1 MYDQQWQ
8 PYTPVDSVPPPLA
21 QTRAFPQV
29 PPAPPPAWPYPAP
42 DSPGFGW
49 AGQPAAGSAL
59 AVTLRYSPL
68 ALLLGLF
75 TPVLAVDGQQV
86 RAGWKRPIV
95 VPLAPGRHHVHVH
108 VPYLLPRRIGKADL
122 DVTVLPGQT
131 TPLEYRAPT
140 IAYLRGALG
149 APPQKY
155 PGTAAT
161 IVLLIFT
168 VLLAFCAV
176 GNAIVAASA
185 ETRSVPSWTPT
196 PVRTIPSLPP
206 LSGSGSGSGSGSS
219 ADSRPELRDGATAR
233 KVAGPSFGAAEKTAT
248 MRFPG
253 WPFAFRTPATWGCL
267 GAKVDLADAKAYIC
281 ADATNPSSDKRVGVL
296 LRACAPPCDEEQTAR
311 LTTEW
316 FSAEPESVDAT
327 TNLLEAAEDGGYQ
340 MEMDH
345 FFGGPPL
352 KWQVGVAGTAPAK
365 SRAEVQKIA
374 NDILTQTS

>member
-1 MYDQQWQ
+1 M
-8 PYTPVDSVPPPLA
+8 PE
-21 QTRAFPQV
+21 
-29 PPAPPPAWPYPAP
+29 
-42 DSPGFGW
+42 SPGFGW
-49 AGQPAAGSAL
+49 GGQPAAGSAL
-59 AVTLRYSPL
+59 AITLRYSPL

-75 TPVLAVDGQQV
+75 TPVLAVDGQPV

-95 VPLAPGRHHVHVH
+95 VPLAAGRHHVHVH

-122 DVTVLPGQT
+122 DVMVLPGQT

-155 PGTAAT
+155 PGTVAT
-161 IVLLIFT
+161 IVLLIFM

-185 ETRSVPSWTPT
+185 ETRSGPSWTPT
-196 PVRTIPSLPP
+196 PVRTVPTLPP
-206 LSGSGSGSGSGSS
+206 LSGSSGG
-219 ADSRPELRDGATAR
+219 SRPELRDGVTAR
-233 KVAGPSFGAAEKTAT
+233 TVAGPAFGASEKTAT

-281 ADATNPSSDKRVGVL
+281 VDETNPSSDKRVGVL
-296 LRACAPPCDEEQTAR
+296 LRSCASPCDAKATTR

-316 FSAEPESVDAT
+316 FSAEPERVDAT
-327 TNLLEAAEDGGYQ
+327 TNLLEGGEDSGYE

-352 KWQVGVAGTAPAK
+352 KWQVGVTATAPAK

-374 NDILTQTS
+374 NDILTQTT